1 MVTIS
6 YEESFPEIWNELTK
20 ALHSAKLS
28 ADSIGIQLVPF
39 LWIPITTLP
48 TCDMSCLVTLT
59 AADGDQPFVLV
70 AKFEMFTNSF
80 KFANIQL
87 EADEKLIAWSAIPRA
102 FHPNR
107 VF

>member
-6 YEESFPEIWNELTK
+6 NEYRFPEIWNKLTK
-20 ALHSAKLS
+20 ALHKAKLR

-39 LWIPITTLP
+39 YWIPTTTLP
-48 TCDMSCLVTLT
+48 TCDMTCLVTV
-59 AADGDQPFVLV
+59 ADGYQSFVLV
-70 AKFEMFTNSF
+70 AKFEIETNSF

-87 EADEKLIAWSAIPRA
+87 EADVKIIAWSAIPRA

>member
-1 MVTIS
+1 MAAIS
-6 YEESFPEIWNELTK
+6 NEYRFPEIWNKLTK
-20 ALHSAKLS
+20 ALHKAQLR

-39 LWIPITTLP
+39 YWIPTTTLP
-48 TCDMSCLVTLT
+48 TCDMTCLVTLT
-59 AADGDQPFVLV
+59 AAAFDKPFVLV
-70 AKFEMFTNSF
+70 AKFEMLTNAF

-87 EADEKLIAWSAIPRA
+87 EADVKIIAWSAIPRA